1 MSVTADPRSRDMQAV
16 PGLLDEEAL
25 REASP
30 GEMLHAACRVLQA
43 LGSRMGSESAFDDL
57 ARWREDASAT
67 DWNSTLAS
75 DRDSEQVELT
85 APDNYH
91 DSLPGLT
98 HAAEELS
105 TGLDGLQTTLMGLT
119 TRALTTTAEQQAV
132 LGVPRTIRGPKN
144 EKSTSRNTTD
154 WVAEISP
161 SERCGPTIRFRPHHR
176 FQVAPPLNLSS
187 QTLRVASSA
196 VTCGPLT
203 PTA

>member
-144 EKSTSRNTTD
+144 EKVPRGIPRTGSQRYRPANDAGPLYGSAPTTD
-154 WVAEISP
+154 
-161 SERCGPTIRFRPHHR
+161 FRWPR
-176 FQVAPPLNLSS
+176 P
-187 QTLRVASSA
+187 
-196 VTCGPLT
+196 
-203 PTA
+203 